1 MGASHHHGVV
11 PPAQRVAVDA
21 SCGSL
26 RSAAQYAALGGKNLT
41 ARSGGTGIK
50 RAQPWRAQDADPLIC
65 TFDEVVGQHEADAVI
80 AHCERRM
87 RRARVTPD
95 SGKGGEA
102 SAGRTN
108 YSTWLRHDSDPCV
121 AAVVQKIVALVGRPA
136 ATAEA
141 LQVIHYSETQQ
152 YRQHWDAYCP
162 DARGKAACANGGNR
176 LVTALLYL
184 RQPNGGGGTYF
195 PHLDIRVQPI
205 QRSLLVFHN
214 CYPGSR
220 TPHPDSKHA
229 GEPVTRC
236 DAGIMFSIHACTRKH
251 RLAGRL
257 PRLEALTVAAQRS
270 GEKWACNLWFRETV
284 RVQALRAPRECC
296 AAWAGPEQRQL
307 LTDANRAIARGE
319 LALAL
324 KLAEQVVAGLGLGR
338 GGERPKLFAKVQKLR
353 ERVEAERQLAPTY
366 K

>member
-1 MGASHHHGVV
+1 MLCCVRTAQSTVRLLGLPMGASHHHGVV
-11 PPAQRVAVDA
+11 PHEQRVAVDA

-50 RAQPWRAQDADPLIC
+50 RAQPRRAQDDADPLIC
-65 TFDEVVGQHEADAVI
+65 TFDEVVEQHEADAVI

-95 SGKGGEA
+95 SGRGGEA

-121 AAVVQKIVALVGRPA
+121 AVVVQKIVALVGRPA

-162 DARGKAACANGGNR
+162 LDARGKAACANGGNR

-236 DAGIMFSIHACTRKH
+236 DAGIIIIICSPSMHAHASTDWPAFSRAS
-251 RLAGRL
+251 RLSLWRFNAVGRNGRAIFGSERRCGC
-257 PRLEALTVAAQRS
+257 RLCGRPVSAAQR
-270 GEKWACNLWFRETV
+270 G
-284 RVQALRAPRECC
+284 QARSNGSCSRT
-296 AAWAGPEQRQL
+296 Q
-307 LTDANRAIARGE
+307 T
-319 LALAL
+319 
-324 KLAEQVVAGLGLGR
+324 GR
-338 GGERPKLFAKVQKLR
+338 SPGGSWRWR
-353 ERVEAERQLAPTY
+353 
-366 K
+366 